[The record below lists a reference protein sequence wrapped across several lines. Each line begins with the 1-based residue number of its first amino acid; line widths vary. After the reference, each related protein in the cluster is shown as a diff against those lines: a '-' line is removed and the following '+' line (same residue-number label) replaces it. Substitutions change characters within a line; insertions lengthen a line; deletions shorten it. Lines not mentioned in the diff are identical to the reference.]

1 MRAFNLIFFILFV
14 LFAVLQYN
22 DPDPW
27 IWIPIYA
34 YAAVL
39 CLLAFRR
46 KYYPAAYLIGI
57 TIYLGYA
64 VYLFFTKDGVLDW
77 VTKHDA
83 ESLVQTM
90 KAEKP
95 WVEDTR
101 EFGGLLILIVVL
113 AVNYFYSRRKRTAEQ
128 GNSRAVEQRNSGTA
142 EQ

>member
-1 MRAFNLIFFILFV
+1 MRIFNLIFFILFV

-27 IWIPIYA
+27 IWIPIYG

-46 KYYPAAYLIGI
+46 KYYPVAYLIGI
-57 TIYLGYA
+57 AVYFGYA

-77 VTKHDA
+77 AIKHEA
-83 ESLVQTM
+83 ESIVQTM

-113 AVNYFYSRRKRTAEQ
+113 GVNWKRSRLI
-128 GNSRAVEQRNSGTA
+128 G
-142 EQ
+142 

>member
-1 MRAFNLIFFILFV
+1 MRIFNLVFFILFV
-14 LFAVLQYN
+14 LFAALQYN

-27 IWIPIYA
+27 IWIPIYG

-39 CLLAFRR
+39 CFLAFRR
-46 KYYPAAYLIGI
+46 KYYPAAYLVGI
-57 TIYLGYA
+57 AVYLGYA

-77 VTKHDA
+77 ATEHDA

-113 AVNYFYSRRKRTAEQ
+113 FVNYFYARKHSTLNIQ
-128 GNSRAVEQRNSGTA
+128 HSTLK
-142 EQ
+142 

>member
-1 MRAFNLIFFILFV
+1 MVPACRQEGIIETSMRLFNLIFFILFV

-27 IWIPIYA
+27 IWIPIYG

-57 TIYLGYA
+57 VVYLGYA

-77 VTKHDA
+77 ATEHNA

-113 AVNYFYSRRKRTAEQ
+113 TINYFYSRKK
-128 GNSRAVEQRNSGTA
+128 
-142 EQ
+142 